1 MVTLKTLYCSVILQ
15 SLTSLKMMI
24 TEDQQPK
31 IWGLSVYAYVYA
43 CVCYCQRA
51 IFKSPQLAS
60 EYSCNLALEHPEL
73 NAVLYME
80 ILLCTVSC
88 FLKRLQVSSG

>member
-43 CVCYCQRA
+43 PALHMQGTHWTTA
-51 IFKSPQLAS
+51 PLSTLGSPREAGAPPTQ
-60 EYSCNLALEHPEL
+60 
-73 NAVLYME
+73 
-80 ILLCTVSC
+80 
-88 FLKRLQVSSG
+88 

>member
-1 MVTLKTLYCSVILQ
+1 MKTTFTRDRGYLGMHMC
-15 SLTSLKMMI
+15 MHM
-24 TEDQQPK
+24 
-31 IWGLSVYAYVYA
+31 
-43 CVCYCQRA
+43 CYCHRA

-60 EYSCNLALEHPEL
+60 EYGCNLALDHPEL